1 MNLAEIQQKC
11 KDLGMK
17 GYKGVKKNDLLKKL
31 QEYKPKKELPTF
43 LVELHE
49 KIPKDMLR
57 KVCKNCGELGHGIA
71 SIDCKLNMDKK
82 EAIKQKIK
90 QYFLAQ
96 DGSNDSAHF
105 KQLSEQLGIS
115 WNQCKN
121 FYGEIPWI
129 ELLRRENIV
138 DTILQKLCFKSC
150 EQCNQNKCTV
160 KSNPFRLWKGKN
172 ICDKCFKDTFE
183 EREEMW
189 RLVTQYKPIHC
200 SFCKM
205 KREHKD
211 ERFHFDHVNM
221 FDKEGTIYGMI
232 MEGLNIEQIY
242 KEIDKCQILCI
253 SCHDIVTYTERILGF
268 TKQKQGL
275 TRKLNQEEITKE
287 EYEIQ
292 QQKYQEIYEEI
303 IVPIYKTIKDKHL

>member
-1 MNLAEIQQKC
+1 MARVELLHKC
-11 KDLGMK
+11 EELGMK
-17 GYKGVKKNDLLKKL
+17 GCKGLKKCDLLKKL
-31 QEYKPKKELPTF
+31 QEYTPKELPTF

-49 KIPKDMLR
+49 KIQRDMSR
-57 KVCKNCGELGHGIA
+57 KVCKNCGKIGHGIA
-71 SIDCKLNMDKK
+71 SIDCKLNIDKK
-82 EAIKQKIK
+82 DTIKQKVK

-96 DGSNDSAHF
+96 DGANDTAHF

-115 WNQCKN
+115 LNQCRH

-129 ELLRRENIV
+129 ELLRREHIV
-138 DTILQKLCFKSC
+138 DAVLQKLSFKSC
-150 EQCNQNKCTV
+150 EQCKQNKCTV
-160 KSNPFRLWKGKN
+160 RSNPFRVWKDKN

-200 SFCKM
+200 SFCNIA
-205 KREHKD
+205 RDHKD

-221 FDKEGTIYGMI
+221 FDKEGTIYSMV
-232 MEGLNIEQIY
+232 MEGVNIEQIY

-275 TRKLNQEEITKE
+275 TRKFNQEEITKE
-287 EYEIQ
+287 EYEMQ
-292 QQKYQEIYEEI
+292 QQTYQAIYNEI
-303 IVPIYKTIKDKHL
+303 ILPIYKRIKEKHL